1 MLNLVLDHSLAF
13 VIGELLLAL
22 SLGMFAIAFANTVRE
37 RHAIQ
42 VPVAKTKSP
51 VYSIPGRLSAPR
63 HLARRSQ
70 LIAQHPRHA
79 LSRRRHRS
87 ACAAHVCPV
96 AST

>member
-42 VPVAKTKSP
+42 VPVAKTK
-51 VYSIPGRLSAPR
+51 APST
-63 HLARRSQ
+63 RSQ
-70 LIAQHPRHA
+70 ADFTRLGTWPGVRN
-79 LSRRRHRS
+79 
-87 ACAAHVCPV
+87 
-96 AST
+96 